1 MEVVDSVF
9 SYLEGTNCYCCDESA
24 AIIREKVSELP
35 LEAVHLIGTG
45 DYHYVSLFYLER
57 ISRPFR
63 LVLFDNHPDDQKA
76 VLMDGLLSCGSWVG
90 EARRLEMLRDSVW
103 IRRVED
109 LAQFDPAGLPLYL
122 SVDLD
127 VLDEKYASTNW
138 DQGTM
143 SLDELCRAV
152 DALKSRGSI
161 IGVDICGGLT
171 IEKGASP
178 EDLAKNKAAEEALL
192 DLFR

>member
-1 MEVVDSVF
+1 MEVVESVF
-9 SYLEGTNCYCCDESA
+9 SYLEGTNCYCSDESA

-57 ISRPFR
+57 ICRPFR

-76 VLMDGLLSCGSWVG
+76 TLMDGLLSCGSWVE
-90 EARRLEMLRDSVW
+90 EARRLELLRDSVW
-103 IRRVED
+103 IRLSED

-127 VLDEKYASTNW
+127 VLDKKYASTNW

-143 SLDELCRAV
+143 SLEELCSAI
-152 DALKSRGSI
+152 DSLKSRGRI

>member
-1 MEVVDSVF
+1 MEVVESVF

-24 AIIREKVSELP
+24 AIIREKVSQLP
-35 LEAVHLIGTG
+35 LDAVHLIGTG

-57 ISRPFR
+57 ISQPFR
-63 LVLFDNHPDDQKA
+63 LVLFDNHPDDQKGT
-76 VLMDGLLSCGSWVG
+76 LMDGMLSCGSWVR
-90 EARRLEMLRDSVW
+90 EARRFEMLRDSVW

-109 LAQFDPAGLPLYL
+109 LALLDPSGLPLYL

-143 SLDELCRAV
+143 SLDELCCAI
-152 DALKSRGSI
+152 DTLKSRGSI

-171 IEKGASP
+171 IEKGASS

-192 DLFR
+192 NLFR